1 MRTDKRVAGEGR
13 MASRPQ
19 TLIRDEVVRELGQ
32 SVLML
37 ALAGS
42 SVGAALGMLAIAAHA
57 LGA

>member
-1 MRTDKRVAGEGR
+1 

-19 TLIRDEVVRELGQ
+19 TLIRDEEVRELGQ